1 MTTYAVTGATGR
13 LGSLIVE
20 SLLARGI
27 APDDLVAVVRD
38 VRNAGDLIESGVDV
52 RVADYDDPAA
62 LRVALDGVDK
72 LVFVSS
78 SVVENRI
85 QQHENVI
92 AAAVDAGVGF
102 IAYTSMVQA
111 DTSPLRLATD
121 HAATEKILRDVD
133 VSTVFLRNGW
143 YWENYLPLAH
153 IAAFETAKMPGVTGD
168 GRIAG
173 VSRTDLADAAAAA
186 VLADDPKQ
194 IYELA
199 AGPGATND
207 DIVAAIS
214 AIGDT
219 EVEFVGLSE
228 ERYAAFLVSVG
239 IPATFA
245 SLVADCLART
255 AEGSVEGNADDLQA
269 LLGRPPR
276 SLETVLREHLARPAE
291 A

>member
-27 APDDLVAVVRD
+27 APDDLVAMVRD

-52 RVADYDDPAA
+52 RVADYADPAA

-92 AAAVDAGVGF
+92 AAAIDAGVGM

-153 IAAFETAKMPGVTGD
+153 IAAFETSKMPGVTGD

-173 VSRTDLADAAAAA
+173 VSRADLAEAAAA
-186 VLADDPKQ
+186 VVLADNPKQ

-219 EVEFVGLSE
+219 EVEFIGLSE

-255 AEGSVEGNADDLQA
+255 AEGVLEGTADDLRA

-276 SLETVLREHLARPAE
+276 SLETVLRENLARPAD